1 MSPLR
6 LSEASLHA
14 VRSGTIL
21 PTYDRAAMRVG
32 IVHIGPGAFHRAHQ
46 AYYADTLLH
55 SDKRWAICALSLK
68 STTLRDSLEPQNGL
82 YTLVELGAAPRARVI
97 GAIHEMLAGPADAE
111 RAFARL
117 TSRDT
122 RIVSLTVTEK
132 GYCLDAHN
140 RLDVANADVAHD
152 LQAPPAPKEGA
163 PRSTIGWIVEGLKR
177 RRAAG
182 LPPFMV
188 LSCDNLQDNGKV
200 LHRALVDFADAGDP
214 ALARWIEAE
223 VVCPRTMVDSITP
236 ATDDALRKLA
246 QDITGVVD
254 AWPIQREPFTQ
265 WVIEDVP
272 AMRDADWPSVGVT
285 LARDVGIFDRAKL
298 RLVNGPHSTLT
309 YLGLLRGHESVA
321 EAMRDEQLAQFVERL
336 MTEDLAPSLGSTPGF
351 DIAHYI
357 AAILQR
363 FRNPGIRH
371 LLSQI
376 AWDGSKKL
384 PVRITSTLGEALRAG
399 RPVHRLVVPIAA
411 WMRFVA
417 RQARA
422 GVPIVDPDAAR
433 LAELGRAC
441 TGDARADVERFGA
454 CAAVLPA
461 ALLSDEN
468 VRRALETAYA
478 RLADPRSAITPE
490 LSA

>member
-1 MSPLR
+1 MSPSR
-6 LSEASLHA
+6 LCEASVHG

-21 PTYDRAAMRVG
+21 PTYDRAATRFG
-32 IVHIGPGAFHRAHQ
+32 IVHIGPGAFHRAHK

-55 SDKRWAICALSLK
+55 ADKRWAISALSLK

-82 YTLVELGAAPRARVI
+82 YTLIELGAAPRARVI
-97 GAIHEMLAGPADAE
+97 GAIRELLVGPTDAE

-122 RIVSLTVTEK
+122 RIVSMTVTEK
-132 GYCLDAHN
+132 GYCLDAQN
-140 RLDVANADVAHD
+140 RLDIANPDIAHD
-152 LQAPPAPKEGA
+152 LASPHA

-182 LPPFMV
+182 LTPFTV
-188 LSCDNLQDNGKV
+188 LSCDNLQDNGKI
-200 LHRALVDFADAGDP
+200 LQRALADFARTSDP
-214 ALARWIEAE
+214 ELARWIETE

-236 ATDDALRKLA
+236 ATDDALRKRA
-246 QDITGVVD
+246 VGMTGLVD
-254 AWPIQREPFTQ
+254 EWPIQREPFTQ
-265 WVIEDVP
+265 WVVEDIP

-285 LARDVGIFDRAKL
+285 LAKDVGIFDRAKL

-321 EAMRDEQLAQFVERL
+321 DAMRDEQLAQFVELL
-336 MTEDLAPSLGSTPGF
+336 MTEDLAPSLGAAPGF
-351 DIAHYI
+351 DIEHYV

-384 PVRITSTLGEALRAG
+384 PVRITTTLGEALRAG
-399 RPVHRLVVPIAA
+399 RPVHRLAMPIAA

-417 RQARA
+417 RQAKA
-422 GVPIVDPDAAR
+422 GVAIVDPDAAR
-433 LAELGRAC
+433 LAQIGSAC
-441 TGDARADVERFGA
+441 TGDAHADVERFA
-454 CAAVLPA
+454 VCDAVLPA
-461 ALLSDEN
+461 PLLAAEKF
-468 VRRALETAYA
+468 RRALESAYA
-478 RLADPRSAITPE
+478 RLADPHSALTPE

>member
-1 MSPLR
+1 MSPPR

-21 PTYDRAAMRVG
+21 PTYNRGATRFG

-55 SDKRWAICALSLK
+55 SDKRWAISALSLK
-68 STTLRDSLEPQNGL
+68 STGLRDALEPQQGL
-82 YTLVELGAAPRARVI
+82 YTLMELGAAPRARVI
-97 GAIHEMLAGPADAE
+97 GAIRELLVGATDAE
-111 RAFARL
+111 RAYARM
-117 TSRDT
+117 TARDT
-122 RIVSLTVTEK
+122 RIVSMTVTEK
-132 GYCLDAHN
+132 GYCLDAQN
-140 RLDVANADVAHD
+140 LLDRANPDIVHD
-152 LQAPPAPKEGA
+152 LEHPGT
-163 PRSTIGWIVEGLKR
+163 PRSTIGWIVEGLRR

-182 LPPFMV
+182 IAPFTV
-188 LSCDNLQDNGKV
+188 LSCDNLPENGKV
-200 LHRALVDFADAGDP
+200 LHRALIAFAAAKDP
-214 ALARWIEAE
+214 GLARWIESD

-236 ATDDALRKLA
+236 ATDDALRKRTL
-246 QDITGVVD
+246 DMTGVLD
-254 AWPIQREPFTQ
+254 EWPIQREPFTQ
-265 WVIEDVP
+265 WVVEDVP

-285 LARDVGIFDRAKL
+285 LAKDVGIFDRAKL

-321 EAMRDEQLAQFVERL
+321 DAMRDEQLAQFVELL
-336 MTEDLAPSLGSTPGF
+336 MTEDLAPSLGADPGF

-384 PVRITSTLGEALRAG
+384 PVRITTTLVEALRAG
-399 RPVHRLVVPIAA
+399 RPVHRLVMPIAA
-411 WMRFVA
+411 WMRFIE
-417 RQARA
+417 RQAKA
-422 GVPIVDPDAAR
+422 GVAIVDPDAAR
-433 LAELGRAC
+433 LAELGKAC
-441 TGDARADVERFGA
+441 TGDARADVMRFAA
-454 CAAVLPA
+454 CEAVLPPT
-461 ALLSDEN
+461 LLSDEK
-468 VRRALETAYA
+468 VRRSLESAYS

-490 LSA
+490 LSE